1 MVADEQPVELEG
13 GEWIIPKE
21 VVPDYLPVLKQ
32 ITNEGRAM
40 QQMQNG
46 NTAMDALIASASME
60 TGLSQPKSPMY
71 QEGGKV
77 DYSKTSGLYNRF
89 LAELGAPEM
98 MGMKDVSRYR
108 ALQDPESRSPEMY
121 DAQSEVGRQFAKDA
135 LLTQALLSAIGG
147 DASSEDTYSLVKG
160 LSPAG
165 RKLYYSQYFD
175 DKQQGGPIKQYQDGG
190 QMQPRK
196 QQELRNPEVYGP
208 PVPADMDSLLKV
220 IRMRNVNESINP
232 FTGDTINT
240 VLDSIRLKQQ
250 MDKSKMP
257 RAGRKKMRQGGPVMY
272 ANGGQVGVGQP
283 LGRMGPEN
291 MGEVTG
297 MPQLGSISRPEFE
310 AIMEYG
316 GPPQASDS
324 LMAAAGQDKRVKP
337 VDIYSIFGGEGQ
349 TKAQLEIPKLSTAYL
364 PSFGMETPL
373 SKRQQAALFRKGIAP
388 QTLNPQVKGLINRAL
403 VQRLTNEDD

>member
-1 MVADEQPVELEG
+1 MKARLGKRKYNTGGPVDSYQAG
-13 GEWIIPKE
+13 G
-21 VVPDYLPVLKQ
+21 
-32 ITNEGRAM
+32 
-40 QQMQNG
+40 
-46 NTAMDALIASASME
+46 
-60 TGLSQPKSPMY
+60 
-71 QEGGKV
+71 
-77 DYSKTSGLYNRF
+77 
-89 LAELGAPEM
+89 
-98 MGMKDVSRYR
+98 
-108 ALQDPESRSPEMY
+108 
-121 DAQSEVGRQFAKDA
+121 
-135 LLTQALLSAIGG
+135 QAL
-147 DASSEDTYSLVKG
+147 
-160 LSPAG
+160 
-165 RKLYYSQYFD
+165 
-175 DKQQGGPIKQYQDGG
+175 
-190 QMQPRK
+190 PRK

-208 PVPADMDSLLKV
+208 PVPTSIDSVLKQ
-220 IRMRNVNESINP
+220 IMMRDVNQSINP

-240 VLDSIRLKQQ
+240 MLDSMRLKQQ

-257 RAGRKKMRQGGPVMY
+257 RTGRKKMRQGGPVMY
-272 ANGGQVGVGQP
+272 ANGGQIGAGQP

-324 LMAAAGQDKRVKP
+324 LMASAGQDKRVKP
-337 VDIYSIFGGEGQ
+337 VDIYSILGGEGQ
-349 TKAQLEIPKLSTAYL
+349 TKAKLEIPKLSTAYL